1 MAGDTS
7 SSVNE
12 LPVVLSAV
20 LPVLLIAVS
29 GVAMRKLDW
38 LTEEADHS
46 LLRVT
51 INLLVPAFI
60 FDKVLNNPA
69 LHRSENLLFPPL
81 VGFSTVALGIG
92 VGWLALRL
100 AGLQRDATGRTFA
113 FSTGLYNYGYVPLP
127 LAISLFDRETVGVL
141 IVHNLGTEIAF
152 WLLGTIVFAHA
163 ANEPLWKKI
172 LSPPLIAIL
181 LTLTLNFTGLAPQ
194 VPEFVKTTAHM
205 LGACAIPMG
214 LVLIGAMIADHLAE
228 FHSERGWRVMG
239 AACVLRLGVIPVL
252 FLLLAKFLPCS
263 VELKRVIVLQAA
275 MPTAVFAI
283 LAARHFGGDG
293 PTALRVV
300 IATSAVSF
308 VTIPLWIRAGM
319 RWLGL

>member
-1 MAGDTS
+1 M
-7 SSVNE
+7 NE

-20 LPVLLIAVS
+20 LPVLLIAVA
-29 GVAMRKLDW
+29 GVALRKLDW

-60 FDKVLNNPA
+60 FDKVLGNPA
-69 LHRSENLLFPPL
+69 LHRTENLFLPPL
-81 VGFSTVALGIG
+81 VGFATVALGIG
-92 VGWLALRL
+92 ASWLALRL
-100 AGLQRDATGRTFA
+100 AGLGRDATGRTFA
-113 FSTGLYNYGYVPLP
+113 FSSGLYNYGYVPLP
-127 LAISLFDRETVGVL
+127 LAISLFNRETVGVL

-172 LSPPLIAIL
+172 LSPPLIAIVA
-181 LTLTLNFTGLAPQ
+181 TLTLNFTGLAPHI
-194 VPEFVKTTAHM
+194 PEFVKITAHM

-228 FHSERGWRVMG
+228 FHSEQGWRVM
-239 AACVLRLGVIPVL
+239 ATACVLRLGVIPLL
-252 FLLLAKFLPCS
+252 FLLLAKLLPCS
-263 VELKRVIVLQAA
+263 VELKRVIMLQAA
-275 MPTAVFAI
+275 MPSAVFAI

-319 RWLGL
+319 KWLGL

>member
-1 MAGDTS
+1 M
-7 SSVNE
+7 NE

-29 GVAMRKLDW
+29 GVAMRKLNW
-38 LTEEADHS
+38 LSEEADHS

-69 LHRSENLLFPPL
+69 LHRTENLFFPPL

-92 VGWLALRL
+92 VGWLAMRL
-100 AGLQRDATGRTFA
+100 AGLKPDSSGRTFA

-127 LAISLFDRETVGVL
+127 LAMHLFDRETVGVL
-141 IVHNLGTEIAF
+141 IVHNLGTEMAF
-152 WLLGTIVFAHA
+152 WLLGTAVFAPA
-163 ANEPLWKKI
+163 AKEPFWKQI
-172 LSPPLIAIL
+172 FNPPLVAIV
-181 LTLTLNFTGLAPQ
+181 LTLSLNLTGGAAH
-194 VPEFVKTTAHM
+194 VPEFVKHTAHM

-214 LVLIGAMIADHLAE
+214 LVLVGAMIADHLNE
-228 FHSERGWRVMG
+228 FHSEQGWRVMG
-239 AACVLRLGVIPVL
+239 ASCALRLGVIPVL

-263 VELKRVIVLQAA
+263 IELKRVILLQAA
-275 MPTAVFAI
+275 MPTAIFAI
-283 LAARHFGGDG
+283 IGARHFGGDE

-300 IATSAVSF
+300 IATSALSF
-308 VTIPLWIRAGM
+308 VTIPLWIRMGM
-319 RWLGL
+319 KWLGL

>member
-1 MAGDTS
+1 M
-7 SSVNE
+7 NE

-29 GVAMRKLDW
+29 GVAMRKLNW
-38 LTEEADHS
+38 LSEEADHS

-69 LHRSENLLFPPL
+69 LHRTENLFFPPL

-92 VGWLALRL
+92 VGWLAMRL
-100 AGLQRDATGRTFA
+100 AGLKPDSSGRTFA

-127 LAISLFDRETVGVL
+127 LAMHLFDRETVGVL
-141 IVHNLGTEIAF
+141 IVHNLGTEMAF
-152 WLLGTIVFAHA
+152 WLLGTAVFAPA
-163 ANEPLWKKI
+163 AKEPFWKQI
-172 LSPPLIAIL
+172 FNPPLVAIV
-181 LTLTLNFTGLAPQ
+181 LTLSLNLTGGAAH
-194 VPEFVKTTAHM
+194 VPEFVKYTAHM

-214 LVLIGAMIADHLAE
+214 LVLVGAMIADHLNE
-228 FHSERGWRVMG
+228 FHSEQGWRVMG
-239 AACVLRLGVIPVL
+239 ASCALRLGVIPVL

-263 VELKRVIVLQAA
+263 IELKRVILLQAA
-275 MPTAVFAI
+275 MPTAIFAI
-283 LAARHFGGDG
+283 IGARHFGGDE

-300 IATSAVSF
+300 IATSALSF
-308 VTIPLWIRAGM
+308 VTIPLWIRMGM
-319 RWLGL
+319 KWLGL

>member
-1 MAGDTS
+1 M
-7 SSVNE
+7 NE

-38 LTEEADHS
+38 LSEEADHS

-60 FDKVLNNPA
+60 FDKVLGNPA
-69 LHRSENLLFPPL
+69 LHRTENLFLPPL
-81 VGFSTVALGIG
+81 VGFATVALGIG
-92 VGWLALRL
+92 ASWLSLRL
-100 AGLQRDATGRTFA
+100 AGLGRDAVGRTFA
-113 FSTGLYNYGYVPLP
+113 FSSGLYNYGYVPLP
-127 LAISLFDRETVGVL
+127 LAISLFNRETVGVL

-163 ANEPLWKKI
+163 ANEPLGKKI

-181 LTLTLNFTGLAPQ
+181 VTLTLNFTGLAPHI
-194 VPEFVKTTAHM
+194 PEFVKTTAHM

-228 FHSERGWRVMG
+228 FHSEQGWRVM
-239 AACVLRLGVIPVL
+239 ATSCLLRLGVIPVL
-252 FLLLAKFLPCS
+252 FLLLAKLLPCS
-263 VELKRVIVLQAA
+263 VELKRVILLQAA
-275 MPTAVFAI
+275 MPSAVFAI

-300 IATSAVSF
+300 IATSALSF

-319 RWLGL
+319 KWLGL

>member
-1 MAGDTS
+1 M
-7 SSVNE
+7 NE
-12 LPVVLSAV
+12 LIVVLSAV

-29 GVAMRKLDW
+29 GIAIRKLNW

-69 LHRSENLLFPPL
+69 LHRTENLFFPPL

-92 VGWLALRL
+92 VGWLAMRL
-100 AGLQRDATGRTFA
+100 AGLKPDSSGRTFA

-127 LAISLFDRETVGVL
+127 LAMHLFDRETVGVL
-141 IVHNLGTEIAF
+141 IVHNLGTEMAF
-152 WLLGTIVFAHA
+152 WLLGTAVFAPA
-163 ANEPLWKKI
+163 AKEPFWKQI
-172 LSPPLIAIL
+172 FNPPLVAIV
-181 LTLTLNFTGLAPQ
+181 LTLSLNLTGGAAH
-194 VPEFVKTTAHM
+194 VPEFVKYTAHM

-214 LVLIGAMIADHLAE
+214 LVLVGAMIADHLNE
-228 FHSERGWRVMG
+228 FHSEQGWRVMG
-239 AACVLRLGVIPVL
+239 ASCALRLGVIPVL

-263 VELKRVIVLQAA
+263 IELKRVILLQAA
-275 MPTAVFAI
+275 MPTAIFAI
-283 LAARHFGGDG
+283 IGARHFGGDE

-300 IATSAVSF
+300 IATSALSF
-308 VTIPLWIRAGM
+308 VTIPLWIRMGM
-319 RWLGL
+319 KWLGL

>member
-1 MAGDTS
+1 M
-7 SSVNE
+7 NE
-12 LPVVLSAV
+12 FSVVLAAV

-38 LTEEADHS
+38 LTAAADQS

-69 LHRSENLLFPPL
+69 LHRTENLFLPPL
-81 VGFSTVALGIG
+81 VGFGTVALGIG
-92 VGWLALRL
+92 ASWLALRL
-100 AGLQRDATGRTFA
+100 TGLGRDATGRTFA

-127 LAISLFDRETVGVL
+127 LAMSLFDRETVGVL

-152 WLLGTIVFAHA
+152 WLLGTLVFAHA
-163 ANEPLWKKI
+163 PNEPLWKKI
-172 LSPPLIAIL
+172 FTPPLAAIV
-181 LTLTLNFTGLAPQ
+181 LTLTLNFTGGAAY
-194 VPEFVKTTAHM
+194 VPDFVKTTAHM
-205 LGACAIPMG
+205 LGVCAIPMG
-214 LVLIGAMIADHLAE
+214 LVLIGAMIADHLGE
-228 FHSERGWRVMG
+228 FHSEQGWRVMG
-239 AACVLRLGVIPVL
+239 VSCALRLGVLPVL
-252 FLLLAKFLPCS
+252 FLLLAKLLPCS
-263 VELKRVIVLQAA
+263 VELKRVILLQAA
-275 MPTAVFAI
+275 MPSAVFAI
-283 LAARHFGGDG
+283 IAARHFGGDG

-319 RWLGL
+319 KWLGL

>member
-1 MAGDTS
+1 M
-7 SSVNE
+7 NE
-12 LPVVLSAV
+12 FPVVLSAV
-20 LPVLLIAVS
+20 LPVLAISLA

-60 FDKVLNNPA
+60 FDKVLDNPA
-69 LHRSENLLFPPL
+69 LHRSENLVFPPL
-81 VGFSTVALGIG
+81 VGFFTVALGIG
-92 VGWLALRL
+92 VGWLAMRL
-100 AGLQRDATGRTFA
+100 AGLGRDSAGRTFA

-172 LSPPLIAIL
+172 LSPPLLAIV
-181 LTLTLNFTGLAPQ
+181 LTLTLNFAGVAPH

-228 FHSERGWRVMG
+228 FHSERGWRVMS

-252 FLLLAKFLPCS
+252 FLMLAKFLPCS

-275 MPTAVFAI
+275 MPSAVFAI

-319 RWLGL
+319 KWLGL

>member
-1 MAGDTS
+1 MPLPTL
-7 SSVNE
+7 NE

-20 LPVLLIAVS
+20 LPVLLIAVA
-29 GVAMRKLDW
+29 GVAMRKFEW
-38 LTEEADHS
+38 LTTEADHS

-69 LHRSENLLFPPL
+69 LHRTENLFLPPL
-81 VGFSTVALGIG
+81 VGFATVALGIG
-92 VGWLALRL
+92 AAWLALRL
-100 AGLQRDATGRTFA
+100 AGLKRDAPGRTFA

-127 LAISLFDRETVGVL
+127 LAMSLFDRETVGVL

-172 LSPPLIAIL
+172 LNPPLLAIL
-181 LTLTLNFTGLAPQ
+181 LTLTLNFTGGAAY

-205 LGACAIPMG
+205 LGVCAIPMG
-214 LVLIGAMIADHLAE
+214 LVLIGAMIADHLGE
-228 FHSERGWRVMG
+228 FHSEQGWRVMG
-239 AACVLRLGVIPVL
+239 ASCVLRLGLIPVL
-252 FLLLAKFLPCS
+252 FLALAKFLPCS
-263 VELKRVIVLQAA
+263 VELKRVILLQAA
-275 MPTAVFAI
+275 MPSAVFAI

-300 IATSAVSF
+300 IATSALSF

-319 RWLGL
+319 KWLGL

>member
-1 MAGDTS
+1 M
-7 SSVNE
+7 NE

-38 LTEEADHS
+38 LSEEADHS

-51 INLLVPAFI
+51 INLLVPMFI

-69 LHRSENLLFPPL
+69 LHRSENLFLPPL

-92 VGWLALRL
+92 VGWLAMRL
-100 AGLQRDATGRTFA
+100 AGLQRDAAGRTFA

-127 LAISLFDRETVGVL
+127 LAMSLFDRETVGVL
-141 IVHNLGTEIAF
+141 IVHNLGTETAF
-152 WLLGTIVFAHA
+152 WLLGTVVFAHA

-172 LSPPLIAIL
+172 LNPPLAAIV
-181 LTLTLNFTGLAPQ
+181 LTLTLNFTGGAAY

-214 LVLIGAMIADHLAE
+214 LVLVGAMIADHLRE
-228 FHSERGWRVMG
+228 FHSEQGWRVMVM
-239 AACVLRLGVIPVL
+239 ACVLRLGVVPVL
-252 FLLLAKFLPCS
+252 FLVLAKFLPCS
-263 VELKRVIVLQAA
+263 VELKRVILLQAA
-275 MPTAVFAI
+275 MPSAIFAI
-283 LAARHFGGDG
+283 IAARHFGGDG

-300 IATSAVSF
+300 IATSALSF
-308 VTIPLWIRAGM
+308 VTIPLWIRAGLH
-319 RWLGL
+319 WLDLAAK

>member
-1 MAGDTS
+1 MRSYKSA
-7 SSVNE
+7 VNE
-12 LPVVLSAV
+12 FSVVLSAV
-20 LPVLLIAVS
+20 LPVLAIACA
-29 GVAMRKLDW
+29 GVAMRKFDW

-51 INLLVPAFI
+51 ISLLVPAFI
-60 FDKVLNNPA
+60 FDKVLDNPA
-69 LHRSENLLFPPL
+69 LNRTENLFLPPFI
-81 VGFSTVALGIG
+81 GFCTVALGIG
-92 VGWLALRL
+92 VGWLAIRL
-100 AGLQRDATGRTFA
+100 AGLQRDAAGRTFA

-127 LAISLFDRETVGVL
+127 LAMSLFDRETVGVL

-152 WLLGTIVFAHA
+152 WLLGTVVFAHA

-172 LSPPLIAIL
+172 LNPPLAAIV
-181 LTLTLNFTGLAPQ
+181 LTLTLNFTGGAAY
-194 VPEFVKTTAHM
+194 VPVFVKTTMHM

-214 LVLIGAMIADHLAE
+214 LVLVGAMIADHLAE
-228 FHSERGWRVMG
+228 FHSEQGWRVMG
-239 AACVLRLGVIPVL
+239 ASCVLRLGVIPVL

-263 VELKRVIVLQAA
+263 VELKRVIMLQAA
-275 MPTAVFAI
+275 MPSAVFAI

-319 RWLGL
+319 KWLGL

>member
-1 MAGDTS
+1 M
-7 SSVNE
+7 NE

-38 LTEEADHS
+38 LSEEADHS

-51 INLLVPAFI
+51 INLLVPMFI

-69 LHRSENLLFPPL
+69 LHRTENLFFPPL
-81 VGFSTVALGIG
+81 VGFGTVALGIG
-92 VGWLALRL
+92 VGWLAMRL
-100 AGLQRDATGRTFA
+100 AGLQRDAAGRTFA

-127 LAISLFDRETVGVL
+127 LAMSLFDRETVGVL
-141 IVHNLGTEIAF
+141 IVHNLGTETAF
-152 WLLGTIVFAHA
+152 WLLGTVVFAHA

-172 LSPPLIAIL
+172 LNPPLAAIV
-181 LTLTLNFTGLAPQ
+181 LTLTLNFTGGAAY

-214 LVLIGAMIADHLAE
+214 LVLVGAMIADHLRE
-228 FHSERGWRVMG
+228 FHSEQGWRVMVM
-239 AACVLRLGVIPVL
+239 ACVLRLGVVPVL
-252 FLLLAKFLPCS
+252 FLVLAKFLPCS
-263 VELKRVIVLQAA
+263 VELKRVILLQAA
-275 MPTAVFAI
+275 MPSAIFAI
-283 LAARHFGGDG
+283 IAARHFGGDG

-300 IATSAVSF
+300 IATSALSF
-308 VTIPLWIRAGM
+308 VTIPLWIRAGLH
-319 RWLGL
+319 WLDLAAK

>member
-1 MAGDTS
+1 M
-7 SSVNE
+7 NE
-12 LPVVLSAV
+12 FYVVLGAV
-20 LPVLLIAVS
+20 LPVLLISVA

-38 LTEEADHS
+38 LTEQADQS

-60 FDKVLNNPA
+60 FDKVLGNSA
-69 LHRSENLLFPPL
+69 LHRTENLFLPPL
-81 VGFSTVALGIG
+81 VGFGTVALGIG
-92 VGWLALRL
+92 AAWFGLRL
-100 AGLQRDATGRTFA
+100 AGLGRDSTGRTFA

-127 LAISLFDRETVGVL
+127 LAMWFFDRETVGVL

-163 ANEPLWKKI
+163 PNEPLWKKI
-172 LSPPLIAIL
+172 FTPPLIAIL
-181 LTLTLNFTGLAPQ
+181 LTLTLNFTGVAPH
-194 VPEFVKTTAHM
+194 VPEFVKITAHM

-214 LVLIGAMIADHLAE
+214 LILIGALVADHLAE
-228 FHSERGWRVMG
+228 FHSEQGLRVMT
-239 AACVLRLGVIPVL
+239 ASCVLRLGLIPVL
-252 FLLLAKFLPCS
+252 FLALAKVLPCS
-263 VELKRVIVLQAA
+263 IELKRVIMLQAA
-275 MPTAVFAI
+275 MPSAVFAI

-308 VTIPLWIRAGM
+308 ITIPLWIRAGM
-319 RWLGL
+319 KWLGLESLR

>member
-1 MAGDTS
+1 M
-7 SSVNE
+7 NE
-12 LPVVLSAV
+12 FSIVLSAV
-20 LPVLLIAVS
+20 LPVLAIAVA
-29 GVAMRKLDW
+29 GVAMRKCNW

-60 FDKVLNNPA
+60 FDKVLDNPA
-69 LHRSENLLFPPL
+69 LHRSENLVFPPL
-81 VGFSTVALGIG
+81 VGFVTVALGIG
-92 VGWLALRL
+92 VGWLAMRL
-100 AGLQRDATGRTFA
+100 AGLARDSAGRTFA

-127 LAISLFDRETVGVL
+127 LALSLFDRETVGVL

-172 LSPPLIAIL
+172 LNPPLIAIL
-181 LTLTLNFTGLAPQ
+181 LTLSLNFTGVAPV

-239 AACVLRLGVIPVL
+239 AACVLRLGAIPVL
-252 FLLLAKFLPCS
+252 FLLLAKVLPCS

-275 MPTAVFAI
+275 MPSAVFAI
-283 LAARHFGGDG
+283 IAARHFGGDG

-319 RWLGL
+319 KWLGL

>member
-1 MAGDTS
+1 M
-7 SSVNE
+7 NE
-12 LPVVLSAV
+12 FSVVLSAV
-20 LPVLLIAVS
+20 LPVLAIAVA
-29 GVAMRKLDW
+29 GVAMRKLNW

-60 FDKVLNNPA
+60 FDKVLGNRALDHPA
-69 LHRSENLLFPPL
+69 NVIAAPL
-81 VGFSTVALGIG
+81 VGFGTVALGIG
-92 VGWLALRL
+92 VAWLALRA
-100 AGLQRDATGRTFA
+100 AGLGKDATGRTFA
-113 FSTGLYNYGYVPLP
+113 FSTGIYNYGYVPLP

-141 IVHNLGTEIAF
+141 IVHNIGVEIAF
-152 WLLGTIVFAHA
+152 WTLGTIVFAHA

-172 LSPPLIAIL
+172 LSPPLVAIL
-181 LTLTLNFTGLAPQ
+181 LTLTLNFTGLGPH
-194 VPEFVKTTAHM
+194 VPDFVKTTAHM

-214 LVLIGAMIADHLAE
+214 LVLIGAMIADHLSE

-239 AACVLRLGVIPVL
+239 VSCALRLGVIPVL

-263 VELKRVIVLQAA
+263 VELKRVIVLQSA

-293 PTALRVV
+293 PTSLRVV

-319 RWLGL
+319 KWVGL